1 MIMLNCIKYMLSVI
15 LVKIRTA
22 HRRNMGEL
30 LLAKLYRS
38 LFDHVKRKEEKD
50 KDKLYVPTVYY
61 ADSI

>member
-1 MIMLNCIKYMLSVI
+1 MLHFGYYRLECLMAYN
-15 LVKIRTA
+15 
-22 HRRNMGEL
+22 
-30 LLAKLYRS
+30 RS

>member
-1 MIMLNCIKYMLSVI
+1 MLSVI

-38 LFDHVKRKEEKD
+38 IFDHVKRKEEKD
-50 KDKLYVPTVYY
+50 KDKLYVPP
-61 ADSI
+61 DSRKSFP